1 MLRCKNRGYDKPACE
16 CLDFPRR
23 SCFFSAV
30 TRFVLLLCWGGGDE
44 RKRAACLFIYS
55 STRHSAKIQIRIEK
69 ALISVFKH
77 VIIFT
82 EIFNFRGF
90 LCV

>member
-1 MLRCKNRGYDKPACE
+1 MINLPASASIF
-16 CLDFPRR
+16 LAVLAFFRR
-23 SCFFSAV
+23 LLGLFFCCVGAGAMSV
-30 TRFVLLLCWGGGDE
+30 SEPLV
-44 RKRAACLFIYS
+44 YS

>member
-1 MLRCKNRGYDKPACE
+1 MSVSEPL
-16 CLDFPRR
+16 
-23 SCFFSAV
+23 V
-30 TRFVLLLCWGGGDE
+30 
-44 RKRAACLFIYS
+44 YS